1 MFLYF
6 LVWKEMNG
14 NDWSIY
20 STIIKGLEIFTTA
33 VPPILPLCMTIGIE
47 FSTARLRKKKIFC
60 INPTKVNVAG
70 RVKVCCFDKTGTLT
84 EDSLRLTA

>member
-1 MFLYF
+1 MFLSF
-6 LVWKEMNG
+6 FVWKETG
-14 NDWSIY
+14 DDDWTIY
-20 STIIKGLEIFTTA
+20 RTIIKGLEIFTCA
-33 VPPILPLCMTIGIE
+33 IPPVLPLCMTIGIE

>member
-6 LVWKEMNG
+6 LVWKDMG
-14 NDWSIY
+14 RNDWTIY

-84 EDSLRLTA
+84 EDSLRLTG

>member
-6 LVWKEMNG
+6 LVWLESG
-14 NDWSIY
+14 GDDWTLFEI
-20 STIIKGLEIFTTA
+20 IIKGLEIFTVA
-33 VPPILPLCMTIGIE
+33 VPPVLPLCMTIGIE
-47 FSTARLRKKKIFC
+47 FSTSRLRKKKIFC

-70 RVKVCCFDKTGTLT
+70 RVQVCCFDKTGTLT